1 LPPVYLDNNA
11 TTPLDPEVK
20 AVLFRAFEEDFGNA
34 GSRTHEFGSRAKQAV
49 QRARLEVADV
59 VGAESSEVIFTSGA
73 TEANNLAIL
82 GLAGSAPAMTRR
94 HIITTAIEH
103 KAVLEPV
110 EALKA
115 QGFEVSILP
124 VTETGQ
130 VTVETVQAIL
140 RPDTLL
146 VSVMQANNETG
157 VLQPVAEIADQLVDH
172 PAYFHVDAAQG
183 FAKSVDD
190 LRHPRIDLISTSAH
204 KLYGPK
210 GVGALIARRRD
221 YDRPPLR
228 PLVFGG
234 GQERGLRAG
243 TLPVPLIV
251 AFGAAARLAMAH
263 RQERHDRCLG
273 IREKALAAF
282 ARLDGRVLGEGA
294 PVLPHVLN
302 IAFEGV
308 DSEALML
315 SLKDLVAVS
324 NGSACTSSSY
334 EPSHVLAAMGLPESV
349 IASAIRLSWSHA
361 TPDVPWDAI
370 ADRISALQEC

>member
-1 LPPVYLDNNA
+1 MPPVYLDNNA

-20 AVLFRAFEEDFGNA
+20 AILFRAFEEDFGNA

-49 QRARLEVADV
+49 QRARQEVAEV

-82 GLAGSAPAMTRR
+82 GLAASAPAMTRR

-115 QGFEVSILP
+115 QGFEVTILP
-124 VTETGQ
+124 ATAAGQ
-130 VTVETVQAIL
+130 VAVQTVQAAL

-157 VLQPVAEIADQLVDH
+157 VLQPVAEIAEQLVDH

-210 GVGALIARRRD
+210 GVGALIARRRG

-228 PLVFGG
+228 PLGFGG

-263 RQERHDRCLG
+263 RQDRRDRCLAM
-273 IREKALAAF
+273 REKALAAF
-282 ARLDGRVLGEGA
+282 ARLDARVLGEGV

-334 EPSHVLAAMGLPESV
+334 EPSHVLAAMGLPDSV
-349 IASAIRLSWSHA
+349 IASAVRLSWSHA
-361 TPDVPWDAI
+361 TPHVPWDEI
-370 ADRISALQEC
+370 ADRISALQES

>member
-1 LPPVYLDNNA
+1 MPPVYLDNNA
-11 TTPLDPEVK
+11 TTPLDPEVRG
-20 AVLFRAFEEDFGNA
+20 ALFRAFDDEFGNA

-49 QRARLEVADV
+49 QRARAEVAEV
-59 VGAESSEVIFTSGA
+59 VAADPSEVIFTSGA

-82 GLAGSAPAMTRR
+82 GLAGAATAQTRR
-94 HIITTAIEH
+94 HIVTSPIEH
-103 KAVLEPV
+103 KAVLEPID
-110 EALKA
+110 ALRSR
-115 QGFEVSILP
+115 GFEITFLP
-124 VTETGQ
+124 VNEAGQ
-130 VTVETVQAIL
+130 VVAASLEAAL
-140 RPDTLL
+140 RPDTLM
-146 VSVMQANNETG
+146 VSIMQANNETG

-172 PAYFHVDAAQG
+172 PAYFHIDAAQG
-183 FAKSVDD
+183 FGKSVDD
-190 LRHPRIDLISTSAH
+190 LRHARIDLISASAH

-210 GVGALIARRRD
+210 GVGALIARRRG
-221 YDRPPLR
+221 YDRPPIA
-228 PLVFGG
+228 PLGFGG

-251 AFGAAARLAMAH
+251 AFGEAARLAMAH
-263 RQERHDRCLG
+263 HQHRRDRCLA

-282 ARLDGRVLGEGA
+282 AGLDVRVLGAGA

-334 EPSHVLAAMGLPESV
+334 EPSHVLAAMGLPDTV
-349 IASAIRLSWSHA
+349 IASAVRLSWSHL
-361 TPDVPWDAI
+361 TPDVPWDEI
-370 ADRISALQEC
+370 ADRVSALQES